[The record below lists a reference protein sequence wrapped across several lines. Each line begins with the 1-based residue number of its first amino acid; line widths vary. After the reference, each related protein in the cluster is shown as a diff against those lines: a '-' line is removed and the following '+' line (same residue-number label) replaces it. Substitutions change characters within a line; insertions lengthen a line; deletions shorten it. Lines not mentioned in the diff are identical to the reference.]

1 MKPWP
6 VLGVEA
12 LHRGGAGGQT
22 VRIPVYKPR
31 AGGWDT
37 RTRLTMAS
45 RGMDLLAAAAA
56 QVAAPEPSDREEER
70 ARAKAPI
77 TMALAGSKDGRLAFR
92 RKMAL
97 VLMFHPGSEKVRE
110 LMQDVWEVDDV
121 FQLDMR
127 GLTEQTHL
135 NFVIYNMAKRTDIVL
150 TVRVNGGVQ
159 TPGTSRPSIVC
170 SQCAIDAPGKGTRG
184 ARASSMEFLQ
194 YWLQFSEKSL
204 PADTEHTIE
213 ATLRV
218 RDAAQ
223 KTLVEVEIPP
233 LKITLPVY
241 RHN

>member
-12 LHRGGAGGQT
+12 LHRGG
-22 VRIPVYKPR
+22 KPYASPCINRAR
-31 AGGWDT
+31 AGGIH
-37 RTRLTMAS
+37 TRLTMAS
-45 RGMDLLAAAAA
+45 KGMDLLAAAAA
-56 QVAAPEPSDREEER
+56 QVEKEGSAATPDREEAR

-110 LMQDVWEVDDV
+110 LIQDVWEVDDV

-233 LKITLPVY
+233 LKIMLPVY